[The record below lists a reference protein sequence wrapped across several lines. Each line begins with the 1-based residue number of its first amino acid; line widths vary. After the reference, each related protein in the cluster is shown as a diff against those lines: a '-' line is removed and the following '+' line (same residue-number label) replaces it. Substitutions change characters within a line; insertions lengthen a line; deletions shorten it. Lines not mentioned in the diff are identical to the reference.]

1 MCGLTN
7 ILRYS
12 IVHWNIRFV
21 GEMVSDPQWRQL
33 ELAAEMLKALAD
45 PHRLGILLRLSKREL
60 SVGELAE
67 IEQEKVTTMSAR
79 LKVLLTAHLVKRRR
93 KGQSV
98 LYSLADTH
106 VLNLVDNAIEHA
118 CEGH

>member
-1 MCGLTN
+1 
-7 ILRYS
+7 
-12 IVHWNIRFV
+12 
-21 GEMVSDPQWRQL
+21 MVSDPQWHQL